1 MNEERE
7 EKAKTAVREAEMLG
21 RELRYAQQTVAG
33 ELAGWRDMHEKMGRR
48 AIKELARGMLILEK
62 GRMEGLKRALRK
74 VKGVDVSGL
83 RERSSVLEVNG
94 VAVGGSSSSR
104 INGGNGNGNAN
115 GNGNG
120 NGKGLVPGKGAVGVG
135 KAPATIAA
143 STVVATGR
151 PVEEE
156 NLMLGSS
163 GGVNGGTSSDDHG
176 LGGGPSTLE

>member
-7 EKAKTAVREAEMLG
+7 EKVKNAEREAEMLG
-21 RELRYAQQTVAG
+21 KELRYAQQTVAG

-48 AIKELARGMLILEK
+48 AIRELARGMLILER

-74 VKGVDVSGL
+74 VKAVEAGGLTGL
-83 RERSSVLEVNG
+83 RDSAVDRNPVG
-94 VAVGGSSSSR
+94 VGGSSS
-104 INGGNGNGNAN
+104 GGYR

-120 NGKGLVPGKGAVGVG
+120 NGRGVPGKGVVGVG

-151 PVEEE
+151 IDD
-156 NLMLGSS
+156 NLL
-163 GGVNGGTSSDDHG
+163 
-176 LGGGPSTLE
+176 

>member
-7 EKAKTAVREAEMLG
+7 EKAKTAEREAEMLG

-48 AIKELARGMLILEK
+48 AIRELARGMVILER

-74 VKGVDVSGL
+74 VKGVDVMGMAGL
-83 RERSSVLEVNG
+83 REGGVNG
-94 VAVGGSSSSR
+94 IDGGSSSGS
-104 INGGNGNGNAN
+104 N

-120 NGKGLVPGKGAVGVG
+120 NGNGRGVPGKGVVGGVG

-151 PVEEE
+151 IDE
-156 NLMLGSS
+156 NLVSS
-163 GGVNGGTSSDDHG
+163 STLASTGTNGGT
-176 LGGGPSTLE
+176 TVE

>member
-7 EKAKTAVREAEMLG
+7 EKAKSAEREAEMLG

-48 AIKELARGMLILEK
+48 AIRELARGMLILER

-74 VKGVDVSGL
+74 VKGVDAGGL
-83 RERSSVLEVNG
+83 ASFHGSVDG
-94 VAVGGSSSSR
+94 DAVGAGGSSS
-104 INGGNGNGNAN
+104 GGGQN

-120 NGKGLVPGKGAVGVG
+120 NGKGVVPGSKGVVVGVG

-151 PVEEE
+151 IDDNLVLSTPV
-156 NLMLGSS
+156 SS
-163 GGVNGGTSSDDHG
+163 TTNGGKTAVEAAG
-176 LGGGPSTLE
+176 V

>member
-7 EKAKTAVREAEMLG
+7 EKAKTAEREAEMFG

-48 AIKELARGMLILEK
+48 AIRELARGMVILER

-74 VKGVDVSGL
+74 VKGVDVRGLSGL
-83 RERSSVLEVNG
+83 RGGVVNG
-94 VAVGGSSSSR
+94 ESSS
-104 INGGNGNGNAN
+104 NGSGN

-120 NGKGLVPGKGAVGVG
+120 NGNGRVGVPGKGVVGGVG
-135 KAPATIAA
+135 KALATIAA

-151 PVEEE
+151 IDE
-156 NLMLGSS
+156 NLVSS
-163 GGVNGGTSSDDHG
+163 STLASTTNGGTSV
-176 LGGGPSTLE
+176 E